1 MLDLNTLPDE
11 GGEKV
16 PDLNKILAGHEED
29 QDVVAV
35 DEVWGADHFG
45 LHPDQNDEQ
54 AEIHQGKHICLYPK
68 LELVHLSLP
77 LPLPLPLPPS
87 LSLSLSPSLS
97 LCSCLFFGSKI
108 RSNITLLSYCYYF
121 LTKNSC
127 VPGVLYSLSL
137 LN

>member
-77 LPLPLPLPPS
+77 LPLPLPPS
-87 LSLSLSPSLS
+87 LPLSLSPSLS

-108 RSNITLLSYCYYF
+108 RSNIMLLSYCYYF
-121 LTKNSC
+121 LTRNSC

-137 LN
+137 S

>member
-1 MLDLNTLPDE
+1 MLDLNTLLDE

-68 LELVHLSLP
+68 LELAHLSLP
-77 LPLPLPLPPS
+77 LPLPLPLP
-87 LSLSLSPSLS
+87 LSLSPSPSPS
-97 LCSCLFFGSKI
+97 LYALVYFSVLKSEA
-108 RSNITLLSYCYYF
+108 TLCYLVIATIFSPETLVYQVF
-121 LTKNSC
+121 SI
-127 VPGVLYSLSL
+127 VSLS
-137 LN
+137 

>member
-35 DEVWGADHFG
+35 DEVWGASHFG

-68 LELVHLSLP
+68 LELVHLSP
-77 LPLPLPLPPS
+77 SPSPSPPPS
-87 LSLSLSPSLS
+87 LPLSLSML
-97 LCSCLFFGSKI
+97 LFIF
-108 RSNITLLSYCYYF
+108 RF
-121 LTKNSC
+121 
-127 VPGVLYSLSL
+127 
-137 LN
+137 

>member
-1 MLDLNTLPDE
+1 MRLPDE

-68 LELVHLSLP
+68 LELVHLPLSLP
-77 LPLPLPLPPS
+77 LPLPLPLS
-87 LSLSLSPSLS
+87 LYALVYFSVLKSEAT
-97 LCSCLFFGSKI
+97 SCYLGP
-108 RSNITLLSYCYYF
+108 
-121 LTKNSC
+121 
-127 VPGVLYSLSL
+127 V
-137 LN
+137 

>member
-1 MLDLNTLPDE
+1 MLDLNTLSDE

-16 PDLNKILAGHEED
+16 PDLNKILDGHEED

-35 DEVWGADHFG
+35 DEVWGASHFG

-77 LPLPLPLPPS
+77 LPLPLPPSLPPS
-87 LSLSLSPSLS
+87 LYALVYFSVLKSEATSCYLVIATIFSPKTLVYQVFSIVSLS
-97 LCSCLFFGSKI
+97 
-108 RSNITLLSYCYYF
+108 
-121 LTKNSC
+121 
-127 VPGVLYSLSL
+127 
-137 LN
+137 

>member
-54 AEIHQGKHICLYPK
+54 A
-68 LELVHLSLP
+68 
-77 LPLPLPLPPS
+77 
-87 LSLSLSPSLS
+87 
-97 LCSCLFFGSKI
+97 
-108 RSNITLLSYCYYF
+108 
-121 LTKNSC
+121 
-127 VPGVLYSLSL
+127 
-137 LN
+137 

>member
-54 AEIHQGKHICLYPK
+54 AEIHQGKHIYFYPK
-68 LELVHLSLP
+68 LSELVLT
-77 LPLPLPLPPS
+77 
-87 LSLSLSPSLS
+87 SLSP
-97 LCSCLFFGSKI
+97 KI
-108 RSNITLLSYCYYF
+108 RMLVYF
-121 LTKNSC
+121 
-127 VPGVLYSLSL
+127 SL
-137 LN
+137 LKSQATSRNLVINTIFHLKLLCTRCSL

>member
-45 LHPDQNDEQ
+45 LHLDQNDEQ
-54 AEIHQGKHICLYPK
+54 AEIHQGKHVCLYPN
-68 LELVHLSLP
+68 LSVLFQALSLSHTHT
-77 LPLPLPLPPS
+77 LS
-87 LSLSLSPSLS
+87 LSLSLSLS
-97 LCSCLFFGSKI
+97 
-108 RSNITLLSYCYYF
+108 
-121 LTKNSC
+121 
-127 VPGVLYSLSL
+127 
-137 LN
+137 